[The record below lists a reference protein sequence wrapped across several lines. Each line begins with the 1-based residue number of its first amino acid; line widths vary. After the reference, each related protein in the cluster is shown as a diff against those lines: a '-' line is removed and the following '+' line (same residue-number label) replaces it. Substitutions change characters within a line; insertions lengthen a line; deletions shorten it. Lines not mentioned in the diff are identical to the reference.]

1 MNGYEINLPSDSED
15 EQVIENTKTNTEDL
29 KIFNMDGLVDEQNI
43 LKVSQPRLSKNTSRV
58 HFSLSN
64 NNEL

>member
-43 LKVSQPRLSKNTSRV
+43 LKVS
-58 HFSLSN
+58 
-64 NNEL
+64 